1 MKKKEARCISSAG
14 CNRVRNERGEGLLMS
29 ENFGSM
35 YECVD
40 IYNNNGYY
48 QSHLNAQ
55 AQRTIDAFVKEFQH
69 KTVDVIK
76 HETILSASIAGTSVN
91 VDGQS
96 IEKYF
101 NDDVKILEYCLA
113 RINEIEAINRFSPTP
128 SAFGCILS
136 FIDFFAQAVY
146 DTTIVGDSFCNFCD
160 DYIRQL
166 RCKQV
171 KRTVSSTSKRTQKE
185 NTNTWGEVLYKL
197 VRCGLVHSMNS
208 IDNKEPGQDEVEVRV
223 THSHLEGDDVKIINF
238 KDANGVPCS
247 VLDTSF
253 NAVVITINAFD
264 LIKAVRD
271 SILRA
276 CLNSSAMGNIKK
288 HFSIHPPL
296 MAVVEC
302 NNQGKI

>member
-1 MKKKEARCISSAG
+1 
-14 CNRVRNERGEGLLMS
+14 MS
-29 ENFGSM
+29 ENLRSM
-35 YECVD
+35 YEHVD

-48 QSHLNAQ
+48 QSLLNAQ

-69 KTVDVIK
+69 KTLDVIK

-136 FIDFFAQAVY
+136 FIDFFAQATY
-146 DTTIVGDSFCNFCD
+146 NSTDNIGDNFFSFCN
-160 DYIRQL
+160 DYIQQL

-171 KRTVSSTSKRTQKE
+171 ERTVNSTSKRTQKK

-208 IDNKEPGQDEVEVRV
+208 IDNKEPDQDEVEVRI
-223 THSHLEGDDVKIINF
+223 THSHLEGDDVKVITF
-238 KDANGVPCS
+238 EDTNGVPCS

-276 CLNSSAMGNIKK
+276 CLNSNAMGNIKK
-288 HFSIHPPL
+288 HFSKHPPL

-302 NNQGKI
+302 DNQGKI